1 MIIDAHVHIG
11 KSARLQIEAGG
22 DMLVLIA
29 DDLGIDRI
37 FCTDLTALFYDM
49 AEGNRLLFE
58 EMRRFPDRI
67 IGYASLHST
76 RFGKAALDELERCR
90 NEYGMRGLKIY
101 STPEC
106 SIAEPAMI
114 PILEKCVELGFVVLA
129 HSTPQECEYLLA
141 AVPEC
146 RFMMAHAG
154 GQPFARG
161 DWNRAIMAACRFP
174 NLYLETA
181 SSAIDTGFLEAAVAV
196 LGPERIVFGT
206 DTPLLDPWVQL
217 EKIRHANLDAAARD
231 LIQGGN
237 IARLIGMAAC

>member
-1 MIIDAHVHIG
+1 MMIDAHVHIG
-11 KSARLQIEAGG
+11 KSARLQIEADGE
-22 DMLVLIA
+22 MLVRIA
-29 DDLGIDRI
+29 DELGIARI

-49 AEGNRLLFE
+49 WEGNRLLYQ

-101 STPEC
+101 SMPEA

-114 PILEKCVELGFVVLA
+114 PILEKCVDLGFVVLA
-129 HSTPQECEYLLA
+129 HTTPQECEYLMA

-154 GQPFARG
+154 AQPFAKG
-161 DWNRAIMAACRFP
+161 DWNRAIMAAKRFP

-181 SSAIDTGFLEAAVAV
+181 SSTIDTNFLETAVAE
-196 LGPERIVFGT
+196 LGPERIIFGT

-217 EKIRHANLDAAARD
+217 EKIRRSNIGAAACD
-231 LIQGGN
+231 LILGGN
-237 IARLIGMAAC
+237 IARLIGMAS